1 MDQQIRTIYAAAA
14 KAQQENPT
22 DCGNLEPFLLELR
35 AFKIPFALANL
46 LDMEYFGCNGE
57 YWREAY
63 GFPLIGKTV
72 NGLMVMQAGL
82 LTFMADPV
90 DPLDHTPINGWRG
103 Q

>member
-1 MDQQIRTIYAAAA
+1 MDRHAILWLALDIRPIYSQTLLFINLYHMDQQIRTIYAAAA

-57 YWREAY
+57 YWREA
-63 GFPLIGKTV
+63 I
-72 NGLMVMQAGL
+72 A
-82 LTFMADPV
+82 
-90 DPLDHTPINGWRG
+90 
-103 Q
+103 